1 MAFINKTKANYSFK
15 VIQGKAHTA
24 NDREL
29 SNESISSGILLSS
42 ERIFADSINSNP
54 TDPSNSGVVSD
65 QVTLIIKPIVGSDG
79 ENLGVWAGYRC
90 YIGGSVPASLSGVIN
105 PLTGSPYAINDPV
118 GNIIPQS
125 FGDDFRPI
133 LYEDSALTTEIPPS
147 DASDW
152 FLDPYAG
159 IITQEADD
167 PSNMFKTS
175 TGLNGTHN
183 GRLECYIYIGDYVID
198 KLDGL
203 STSSLLSSSEWL
215 DSVITSTSS
224 IPLSP
229 SNGDRYLLD
238 SNASGS
244 TFSEYEPI
252 SGSSSIYTSSG
263 WEVIEYDSTNSA
275 WIVTEPSL
283 GMNVVLD
290 DDIVSTYRYYSGQYN
305 RLIQESTYPTRANKN
320 MSANST
326 SSDGDLATNTPITFT
341 PTGGSFV
348 EVNINGVQVSL
359 EDSATQGSLVSAAC
373 YFSNNGT
380 ASHSIRVVRRID
392 EIQTGDSLY
401 WVGSNAQYELDA
413 QDIISLNYVQETPG
427 S

>member
-29 SNESISSGILLSS
+29 SNESIASGILLSS
-42 ERIFADSINSNP
+42 ERIFADSINSTP
-54 TDPSNSGVVSD
+54 TDPSNSGIVSS
-65 QVTLIIKPIVGSDG
+65 QVTLRIEPIVGSDG

-90 YIGGSVPASLSGVIN
+90 YINGTVPATLSGVIN
-105 PLTGSPYAINDPV
+105 PLTGSPYADDDPI

-125 FGDDFRPI
+125 FGDDFRPV

-175 TGLNGTHN
+175 TTLTGPHE
-183 GRLECYIYIGDYVID
+183 GRLVCYIYIGDYVID
-198 KLDGL
+198 RLGGS
-203 STSSLLSSSEWL
+203 STTSSSEWL
-215 DSVITSTSS
+215 DSVITATSS
-224 IPLSP
+224 LPVSP

-238 SNASGS
+238 SGASGI
-244 TFSEYEPI
+244 TFSEYDPI
-252 SGSSSIYTSSG
+252 GGSSSVYTSSG
-263 WEVIEYDSTNSA
+263 WEVIEYDSTNTA
-275 WIVTEPSL
+275 WVVTEPTL

-305 RLIQESTYPTRANKN
+305 KLIQESTYPTRANKN
-320 MSANST
+320 MSANVT

-359 EDSATQGSLVSAAC
+359 EDSATQGSAVSAAC
-373 YFSNNGT
+373 YFSDNGG
-380 ASHSIRVVRRID
+380 ASHSVRTVRRID
-392 EIQTGDSLY
+392 EIQTGDLLY
-401 WVGSNAQYELDA
+401 WVGSNAGYELDI
-413 QDIISLNYVQETPG
+413 DDSISLNYVQETTP
-427 S
+427 